1 MSFQNLKRNKDLISK
16 LVNEAEKVG
25 GGGDNKNKYGDDRV
39 WKPTVD
45 KAGNGYAEFRF
56 LPAPEGEDLPW
67 VRYWDHGFKGPT
79 GQWYIEKSLTS
90 IGQQDPV
97 GELNSTL
104 WNSGHDEDKETAR
117 RQKRRLHYVSNIY
130 IVSDPGNPANN
141 GKVFLYQYGK
151 KIFDKIMDV
160 MQPAFQDE
168 TPMNPF
174 DFWEGG
180 NFKLKIRQVE
190 GYRNYDKSEFAGT
203 SVLYEDEAKLE
214 TIYNMMHPIGEW
226 ADPANYKSYDELKKK
241 LDTVLARTSSPTIA
255 QQSQLGEETAAAP
268 MKELQPVTAA
278 EMPAA
283 DEDDDTLSYFAKI
296 ANG

>member
-45 KAGNGYAEFRF
+45 KVGNGYAEFRF

-130 IVSDPGNPANN
+130 IVSDPGNPDNN

-160 MQPAFQDE
+160 MQPSFQDE

-190 GYRNYDKSEFAGT
+190 GYRNYDKSEFASA
-203 SVLYEDEAKLE
+203 SVLYEDESKLE

-268 MKELQPVTAA
+268 MKEIQPVTAA
-278 EMPAA
+278 EMPASN
-283 DEDDDTLSYFAKI
+283 EDDDTLSYFAKI

>member
-45 KAGNGYAEFRF
+45 KVGNGYAEFRF

-130 IVSDPGNPANN
+130 IVSDPGNPDNN

-160 MQPAFQDE
+160 MQPSFQDE

-190 GYRNYDKSEFAGT
+190 GYRNYDKSEFASA
-203 SVLYEDEAKLE
+203 SVLYEDESKLE

-241 LDTVLARTSSPTIA
+241 LDTILARTSTPTMA

>member
-45 KAGNGYAEFRF
+45 KVGNGYAEFRF

-180 NFKLKIRQVE
+180 SFKLKIRQVE

-241 LDTVLARTSSPTIA
+241 LDTILARTSTPTMA

>member
-1 MSFQNLKRNKDLISK
+1 
-16 LVNEAEKVG
+16 
-25 GGGDNKNKYGDDRV
+25 
-39 WKPTVD
+39 
-45 KAGNGYAEFRF
+45 
-56 LPAPEGEDLPW
+56 
-67 VRYWDHGFKGPT
+67 
-79 GQWYIEKSLTS
+79 
-90 IGQQDPV
+90 
-97 GELNSTL
+97 
-104 WNSGHDEDKETAR
+104 
-117 RQKRRLHYVSNIY
+117 
-130 IVSDPGNPANN
+130 
-141 GKVFLYQYGK
+141 
-151 KIFDKIMDV
+151 
-160 MQPAFQDE
+160 
-168 TPMNPF
+168 MNPF

-190 GYRNYDKSEFAGT
+190 GYRNYDKSEFASA
-203 SVLYEDEAKLE
+203 SVLYEDESKLE

-241 LDTVLARTSSPTIA
+241 LDMILARTSTPTIA